1 MAALGSGQYL
11 HRDDQDVEG
20 LGEEGDGR
28 VEFDFLDKRW
38 VAAGI

>member
-1 MAALGSGQYL
+1 MAALSSGQHL

-28 VEFDFLDKRW
+28 VEFDFHNKEGWL
-38 VAAGI
+38 